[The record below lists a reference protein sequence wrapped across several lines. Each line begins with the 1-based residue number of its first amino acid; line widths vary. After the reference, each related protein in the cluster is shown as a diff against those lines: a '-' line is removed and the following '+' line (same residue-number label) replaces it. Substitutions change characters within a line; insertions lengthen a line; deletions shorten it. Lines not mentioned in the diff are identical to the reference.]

1 MQPGAGPPP
10 SGAAGTTTATDA
22 KWGRYGKRPL
32 VVLCLVGLV
41 DAIDRGILPA
51 VIEPVQRELGF
62 SDFQSGL
69 LYTAL
74 IVAALLVAIPG
85 GALADRSD
93 RRSLMRGVLILWAA
107 ATTLAGLVQSYWQLL
122 TVRAALGVGDALN
135 DPAAQSLVADY
146 YPPEIRGRAYAWQR
160 VVPTVG
166 VGLGTVIGGGLL
178 ALFGWRVA
186 IIAVGVPGVLV
197 ALLVKRLPLPPRGEA
212 DAVPVLAGAPLTT
225 RQSVAA
231 VLQVPSLRALLLAVA
246 FINGVLSALGFWG
259 IAYHVRASGMSES
272 SAPAIAGSVILF
284 GAILGG
290 IGGGI
295 ATDKLR
301 GRFDGGLMLLAAIVT
316 AVGTVLLFISF
327 LDGIPVYGMRLPLQ
341 LVGVALVVS
350 SLPPITV
357 IGAEVVPATLRGTS
371 FGVTKLCA
379 NVLGAIFPP
388 AIGLIADAH
397 QITISTG
404 AVKGDLGL
412 AFRLTMG
419 IVLIGSALLFYGRR
433 HLDDDVRRALEV
445 TANAS
450 S

>member
-1 MQPGAGPPP
+1 ME
-10 SGAAGTTTATDA
+10 T
-22 KWGRYGKRPL
+22 WGRYGKRPL

-93 RRSLMRGVLILWAA
+93 RRTLMSGVLVLWAA
-107 ATTLAGLVQSYWQLL
+107 ATTLAGVVQNYGQLL

-166 VGLGTVIGGGLL
+166 LGLGTVLGGGLL
-178 ALFGWRVA
+178 ALFGWRIA
-186 IIAVGVPGVLV
+186 IIAVGVPGILV
-197 ALLVKRLPLPPRGEA
+197 ALLVRRLPLPPRGAA
-212 DAVPVLAGAPLTT
+212 DAVPVLAGTPLTT

-231 VLQVPSLRALLLAVA
+231 VLRVPSLRALLLAVA

-259 IAYHVRASGMSES
+259 IAYHVRASGLSES

-290 IGGGI
+290 VGGGI

-301 GRFDGGLMLLAAIVT
+301 GRFDGGLMLLAATVT
-316 AVGTVLLFISF
+316 AVGSVLLFLSF
-327 LDGIPVYGMRLPLQ
+327 LDGIPVYALRFPLQ

-379 NVLGAIFPP
+379 NVLGAVFPP
-388 AIGLIADAH
+388 VIGLIADAH

-412 AFRLTMG
+412 AFRLAIP
-419 IVLIGSALLFYGRR
+419 IVLIGSALLFLGRR
-433 HLDDDVRRALEV
+433 HLDDDVRRALEETAEASV
-445 TANAS
+445 TVPG
-450 S
+450 

>member
-1 MQPGAGPPP
+1 M
-10 SGAAGTTTATDA
+10 TTPAPVA
-22 KWGRYGKRPL
+22 KWGRYGRRPL
-32 VVLCLVGLV
+32 VALCLVGLV

-51 VIEPVQRELGF
+51 VIEKVQNELGF

-69 LYTAL
+69 LYTSL

-93 RRSLMRGVLILWAA
+93 RRKLMGGVLILWST
-107 ATTLAGLVQSYWQLL
+107 ATALAGVVQSYWQLL

-166 VGLGTVIGGGLL
+166 VGLGTVIGGGL
-178 ALFGWRVA
+178 AAAFGWRVA

-197 ALLVKRLPLPPRGEA
+197 ALLVRRLPLPPRGDADEVPT
-212 DAVPVLAGAPLTT
+212 DAVQLTTLQATRAVLA
-225 RQSVAA
+225 
-231 VLQVPSLRALLLAVA
+231 VPSLRALLLAVA

-259 IAYHVRASGMSES
+259 IAYHVRASGLTED
-272 SAPAIAGSVILF
+272 SAPAIAGSVILL
-284 GAILGG
+284 GAIAGG
-290 IGGGI
+290 VGGGI
-295 ATDKLR
+295 ATDRMR
-301 GRFDGGLMLLAAIVT
+301 GKYDGALMLLAGVVT
-316 AVGTVLLFISF
+316 AVGSVLLFVSF
-327 LDGIPVYGMRLPLQ
+327 LDGIPVYSVRLPLQ

-357 IGAEVVPATLRGTS
+357 IGAEVVPPALRGSS

-388 AIGLIADAH
+388 IIGLIADSH
-397 QITISTG
+397 RIRIHTG
-404 AVKGDLGL
+404 QVKGDLGL
-412 AFRLTMG
+412 AFRATVW
-419 IVLIGSALLFYGRR
+419 IVLIGSFVLIRGRR
-433 HLDDDVRRALEV
+433 HLDADVARALSSREDGAAFGL
-445 TANAS
+445 TAKHS
-450 S
+450 PRSTT

>member
-1 MQPGAGPPP
+1 MQPERVDAPL
-10 SGAAGTTTATDA
+10 TTAQVA

-74 IVAALLVAIPG
+74 IVAALLVAVPG
-85 GALADRSD
+85 GALADRTD

-212 DAVPVLAGAPLTT
+212 DAVPVLAGTPLTT

-246 FINGVLSALGFWG
+246 FINGALSALGFWG

-290 IGGGI
+290 VGGGI

-301 GRFDGGLMLLAAIVT
+301 GRFDGGLMLLAATVT
-316 AVGTVLLFISF
+316 ALGTVLLFLSF
-327 LDGIPVYGMRLPLQ
+327 LDGIPVYAMRLPLQ

-412 AFRLTMG
+412 AFRLTIG
-419 IVLIGSALLFYGRR
+419 IVLIGSFLLFYGRR

-445 TANAS
+445 TADAS
-450 S
+450 G